1 MNTTLSINLPDQL
14 AKASQEAAKRM
25 GLSRTEFIRQ
35 AIAHEIAQFE
45 ANLEEKEIAS
55 AMLAMKKAKHYLN
68 ESNEIMNGFSDELPK
83 DKKEWWNK
91 KKS

>member
-14 AKASQEAAKRM
+14 AKASQAAAKRM
-25 GLSRTEFIRQ
+25 GMSRTEFIRQ

-45 ANLEEKEIAS
+45 AHLEEEEMAS
-55 AMLAMKKAKHYLN
+55 AMRAMKKSKHYLN
-68 ESNEIMNGFSDELPK
+68 ESDEIMNGFSDELPK
-83 DKKEWWNK
+83 DNKEWWSK